1 MILRL
6 LRRLFYIEHH
16 LCIEGD
22 HAERFMNLC
31 AKNDIR
37 LEEIRRTKGCVQAV
51 ASGFCES
58 KIGELADKAGVTVT
72 VTKKNGLLYR
82 FLLYRYRVVFYLMP
96 IMILVVLWVL
106 SGYIW
111 SVKLSGNR
119 AITSD
124 MMYDYLMEQE
134 WYYGD
139 RISNIIPDE
148 MEEQLRIR
156 FPMITW
162 CNVVVKGTCLM
173 IDIKENELASIED
186 ERLHGMTGYGNIT
199 ALEQGTIASI
209 ITRTGIPQCRVGDSV
224 SQGQILVSGE
234 IPIYNNTGD
243 TIIDC
248 RYVAADA
255 DIMLQYE
262 ISYLDFVSSEVCV
275 KEYTG
280 ESKES
285 RFITT
290 QFGGWQIG
298 TQDAPFETF
307 DHYSSC
313 YQLRCMDNFYLP
325 CYYGKIE
332 YLETTFH
339 NIYRDE
345 RQVKDILLQNYADYQ
360 EELKASGIKIIADE
374 MQYLPGVQGVY
385 LSGRLSIC
393 APGGVFVPMERP
405 AGGGGTEEPPYG
417 D

>member
-1 MILRL
+1 MIVRL
-6 LRRLFYIEHH
+6 LRRLFFIEHH

-22 HAERFMNLC
+22 QAERFINLC

-37 LEEIRRTKGCVQAV
+37 LEEIKRTQENVQAS
-51 ASGFCES
+51 AFGFCGQ
-58 KIGELADKAGVTVT
+58 KLKELADKAGVTVT
-72 VTKKNGLLYR
+72 VTKKSGLLYR
-82 FLLYRYRVVFYLMP
+82 FLFYRCRIVFYLMP
-96 IMILVVLWVL
+96 PAILIVLWVL

-111 SVKLSGNR
+111 SVRVSGNR
-119 AITSD
+119 SVTTD
-124 MMYDYLMEQE
+124 MICDYLIEQE

-139 RISNIIPDE
+139 RISNIVPDE
-148 MEEQLRIR
+148 MEEKLRGR
-156 FPMITW
+156 FPIITW

-173 IDIKENELASIED
+173 IDIKENELMGAQTAD
-186 ERLHGMTGYGNIT
+186 VVAGYGNMA
-199 ALEQGTIASI
+199 ALEQGTVASI
-209 ITRTGIPQCRVGDSV
+209 ITRAGVPQCRPGDSV

-243 TIIDC
+243 TVIDH

-262 ISYLDFVSSEVCV
+262 ISYLDFVSAEVCV

-280 ESKES
+280 VSKES
-285 RFITT
+285 PFLTT
-290 QFGGWQIG
+290 QFGAWQIG
-298 TQDAPFETF
+298 AQDAPFETF

-345 RQVKDILLQNYADYQ
+345 GQIKDILMRNYEAYLAGLDAAGIEVISDELQY
-360 EELKASGIKIIADE
+360 I
-374 MQYLPGVQGVY
+374 PGVQGIY
-385 LSGRLSIC
+385 LSGRLMIC
-393 APGGVFVPMERP
+393 APGGIFVPMENS
-405 AGGGGTEEPPYG
+405 AGSGVEQIET

>member
-6 LRRLFYIEHH
+6 LRRLFFIEHH

-22 HAERFMNLC
+22 HAERFINLC
-31 AKNDIR
+31 AKNDIQ
-37 LEEIRRTKGCVQAV
+37 LEEIKRTEETVQAV
-51 ASGFCES
+51 AIGFCEL
-58 KIGELADKAGVTVT
+58 KVRELADKAGVAVT
-72 VTKKNGLLYR
+72 ITQKSGLLYR
-82 FLLYRYRVVFYLMP
+82 FLLYRCRIVFYLMP
-96 IMILVVLWVL
+96 PAILIALWVL

-111 SVKLSGNR
+111 SVKVSGNR
-119 AITSD
+119 TITTD
-124 MMYDYLMEQE
+124 MMYDYLIEQE

-139 RISNIIPDE
+139 RISNIVPDE
-148 MEEQLRIR
+148 MEEQLRAR
-156 FPMITW
+156 FPIITW

-173 IDIKENELASIED
+173 IDIKENELTGRQTESSV
-186 ERLHGMTGYGNIT
+186 TGYGDMA
-199 ALEQGTIASI
+199 ALEQGTVASI
-209 ITRTGIPQCRVGDSV
+209 ITRAGVPQCKPGDSV

-243 TIIDC
+243 TVIDH

-262 ISYLDFVSSEVCV
+262 ISYLDFVSAEVCV

-280 ESKES
+280 ASKES
-285 RFITT
+285 PFITT
-290 QFGGWQIG
+290 QFGAWQIG
-298 TQDAPFETF
+298 AQDAPFETF

-345 RQVKDILLQNYADYQ
+345 RQIKDILMQDYADYLA
-360 EELKASGIKIIADE
+360 ELKDAGIEVIADE
-374 MQYLPGVQGVY
+374 IQYIPGVQGIY

-405 AGGGGTEEPPYG
+405 AASSVIA

>member
-1 MILRL
+1 MIGRF
-6 LRRLFYIEHH
+6 LRRLFFIEHH
-16 LCIEGD
+16 LRIEGD
-22 HAERFMNLC
+22 HAERFINLC

-37 LEEIRRTKGCVQAV
+37 LEKIERTEENVRAV
-51 ASGFCES
+51 AFGFCEA
-58 KIGELADKAGVTVT
+58 KIGELADKAGVAVT
-72 VTKKNGLLYR
+72 ISKKSGLLYR
-82 FLLYRYRVVFYLMP
+82 FLLYRCRIVFYLMP
-96 IMILVVLWVL
+96 PAVLIGLWVL

-119 AITSD
+119 SITAD
-124 MMYDYLMEQE
+124 MMYDYLIERE

-139 RISNIIPDE
+139 KISNIVPDE
-148 MEEQLRIR
+148 MEEQLRAR
-156 FPMITW
+156 FPVITW

-173 IDIKENELASIED
+173 IDIKENELAGSGTGGG
-186 ERLHGMTGYGNIT
+186 RQYPAGYGNMA
-199 ALEQGTIASI
+199 ALEQGTVASI
-209 ITRTGIPQCRVGDSV
+209 ITRAGVPQCKVGDSV

-243 TIIDC
+243 TVISH

-262 ISYLDFVSSEVCV
+262 ISYLEFVSAEVCV

-280 ESKES
+280 AAKES
-285 RFITT
+285 SFITT
-290 QFGGWQIG
+290 QLGEWRIG
-298 TQDAPFETF
+298 AQDAPYETF

-339 NIYRDE
+339 NIYRDD
-345 RQVKDILLQNYADYQ
+345 RQIKDILMQDYTEYL
-360 EELKASGIKIIADE
+360 EELSEAGIEVIADE
-374 MQYLPGVQGVY
+374 IQYIPGIQGIY

-393 APGGVFVPMERP
+393 APGGVFVPMESP
-405 AGGGGTEEPPYG
+405 AAIGGEA

>member
-6 LRRLFYIEHH
+6 LRRLFFIEHH

-22 HAERFMNLC
+22 HAERFINLC
-31 AKNDIR
+31 AKNDIQ
-37 LEEIRRTKGCVQAV
+37 LEEIKRTEETVQAV
-51 ASGFCES
+51 AIGFCEL
-58 KIGELADKAGVTVT
+58 KVRELADKAGVAVT
-72 VTKKNGLLYR
+72 ITQKSGLLYR
-82 FLLYRYRVVFYLMP
+82 FLLYRCRIVFYLMP
-96 IMILVVLWVL
+96 PAILIALWVL

-111 SVKLSGNR
+111 SVKVSGNR
-119 AITSD
+119 TITTD
-124 MMYDYLMEQE
+124 MMYDYLIEQE

-139 RISNIIPDE
+139 RISNIVPDE
-148 MEEQLRIR
+148 MEEQLRAR
-156 FPMITW
+156 FPIITW

-173 IDIKENELASIED
+173 IDIKENELTGRQTASSV
-186 ERLHGMTGYGNIT
+186 TGYGDMA
-199 ALEQGTIASI
+199 ALEQGTVASI
-209 ITRTGIPQCRVGDSV
+209 ITRAGVPQCKPGDSV

-243 TIIDC
+243 TVIDH

-262 ISYLDFVSSEVCV
+262 ISYLDFVSAEVCV

-280 ESKES
+280 ASKES
-285 RFITT
+285 PFITT
-290 QFGGWQIG
+290 QFGAWQIG
-298 TQDAPFETF
+298 AQDAPFETF

-345 RQVKDILLQNYADYQ
+345 RQIKDILMQDYADYLA
-360 EELKASGIKIIADE
+360 ELKDAGIEVIADE
-374 MQYLPGVQGVY
+374 IQYIPGVQGIY

-405 AGGGGTEEPPYG
+405 AASSVIA

>member
-1 MILRL
+1 MIGRL
-6 LRRLFYIEHH
+6 LRRLFFIEQH
-16 LCIEGD
+16 LCIKGD
-22 HAERFMNLC
+22 HAERFINLC

-37 LEEIRRTKGCVQAV
+37 LEKIKRTEENVHAV
-51 ASGFCES
+51 AIGFCEA
-58 KIGELADKAGVTVT
+58 KLRELADKAGIEVTI
-72 VTKKNGLLYR
+72 TKRSGLLYR
-82 FLLYRYRVVFYLMP
+82 FLLYRCRIVFYLMP
-96 IMILVVLWVL
+96 LVILVGLWIL

-111 SVKLSGNR
+111 SVKLSGNS

-124 MMYDYLMEQE
+124 MMYDYLIEQE

-139 RISNIIPDE
+139 RISNIVPDE
-148 MEEQLRIR
+148 MEEQLRAR
-156 FPMITW
+156 FPIITW

-173 IDIKENELASIED
+173 IDIKENELTGTDSSYNSA
-186 ERLHGMTGYGNIT
+186 GYGDIT
-199 ALEQGTIASI
+199 ALEQGTVASI
-209 ITRTGIPQCRVGDSV
+209 IIRAGVPQCKAGDSV

-243 TIIDC
+243 TIISH

-262 ISYLDFVSSEVCV
+262 ISYLDYVSTEVCV

-280 ESKES
+280 AVKEAA
-285 RFITT
+285 FINTLL
-290 QFGGWQIG
+290 GEWRIG
-298 TQDAPFETF
+298 AQETPYVTF

-339 NIYRDE
+339 NIYRDDQQI
-345 RQVKDILLQNYADYQ
+345 RDILMQDYSDYL
-360 EELKASGIKIIADE
+360 EKLDEAGIEVLADE
-374 MQYLPGVQGVY
+374 MQYIPGIQGIY
-385 LSGRLSIC
+385 LSGHLSIC
-393 APGGVFVPMERP
+393 APGGVFVPIEKP
-405 AGGGGTEEPPYG
+405 V

>member
-6 LRRLFYIEHH
+6 LRRLFFIEHH

-22 HAERFMNLC
+22 HAERFINLC
-31 AKNDIR
+31 AKNDIH
-37 LEEIRRTKGCVQAV
+37 LEEIKRTEENVQAV
-51 ASGFCES
+51 AVGFCES
-58 KIGELADKAGVTVT
+58 KLRELADKACVAVTV
-72 VTKKNGLLYR
+72 KRKSGLLYR
-82 FLLYRYRVVFYLMP
+82 FLFYRCRIVFYLMP
-96 IMILVVLWVL
+96 LIILTALWVL

-111 SVKLSGNR
+111 SVRVTGNR
-119 AITSD
+119 SITAD
-124 MMYDYLMEQE
+124 MLYDYLTEQE

-139 RISNIIPDE
+139 RISNIVPDE
-148 MEEQLRIR
+148 MEEQLRAR
-156 FPMITW
+156 FPVITW

-173 IDIKENELASIED
+173 IDIKENELAGVRTG
-186 ERLHGMTGYGNIT
+186 ERQQGDTGYGDMA
-199 ALEQGTIASI
+199 ALEQGTVASI
-209 ITRTGIPQCRVGDSV
+209 ITRTGVPQCKAGDSV

-243 TIIDC
+243 TVIDH

-255 DIMLQYE
+255 DILLQYE
-262 ISYLDFVSSEVCV
+262 ISYLDFVSAEVCV

-280 ESKES
+280 VSKES
-285 RFITT
+285 SFITT
-290 QFGGWQIG
+290 RLGEWQIG
-298 TQDAPFETF
+298 AQDAPYETF

-345 RQVKDILLQNYADYQ
+345 QQIREILRQDY
-360 EELKASGIKIIADE
+360 EDYLESLKEAGIEVIDDE
-374 MQYLPGVQGVY
+374 VQYIPGVQGIY

-393 APGGVFVPMERP
+393 APGGVFVPMEKP
-405 AGGGGTEEPPYG
+405 DVIGVGT